1 MLQGRNVCSNPDEL
15 LLRQFKDS
23 LARSTT
29 SVTSFQD
36 FSEFR
41 QRKADPKCSLNDV
54 NPLNRALG
62 IYPITRR
69 TPHSLR
75 QHADLFVMSN
85 RVWTDSGRFRECPG
99 MESLYV
105 VTHLSS
111 MDPRMHSSVKHFYG
125 QLAATGWLVD
135 VNRWDEKAGLLTGCG
150 VRSQVID
157 VLEAQIKR
165 RPAMKKVSTAVTKQ
179 RRNFSQPKRTIGLDL
194 GDRNSWY
201 CVLDEGGQIRL
212 EQRVR
217 TNAKALREVFG
228 EMPRSRIAL
237 ETGTHSPWISR
248 LLNDLGHEVIV
259 ANARKVRLIGE
270 SRKKDDRLDAQT
282 LARLARIDSVLLCPV
297 KHRSAQAQADLT
309 VIRARAALVRARTG
323 LVNSARSLAKSYGER
338 LRGCN
343 VRNMNPEKAES
354 LSPELQV
361 ALEPL
366 LHAIESLSERIV
378 EYNDRIGALAEQR
391 YPQVELLKQIKGVG
405 TLIALTFL
413 LTLEDPHR
421 FRKSRDVG
429 CYLGLQPGR
438 RNSGQSEPQMHISKE
453 GDPYLRTLLV
463 QGAQHILG
471 PFGVDCDLRRW
482 GLKLAERGGKSC
494 KKRAIVATARKLA
507 VLLHHLWVSGE
518 VYEPLHNSSRATVAA
533 AA

>member
-1 MLQGRNVCSNPDEL
+1 
-15 LLRQFKDS
+15 
-23 LARSTT
+23 
-29 SVTSFQD
+29 
-36 FSEFR
+36 
-41 QRKADPKCSLNDV
+41 
-54 NPLNRALG
+54 
-62 IYPITRR
+62 
-69 TPHSLR
+69 
-75 QHADLFVMSN
+75 
-85 RVWTDSGRFRECPG
+85 
-99 MESLYV
+99 
-105 VTHLSS
+105 
-111 MDPRMHSSVKHFYG
+111 
-125 QLAATGWLVD
+125 
-135 VNRWDEKAGLLTGCG
+135 
-150 VRSQVID
+150 
-157 VLEAQIKR
+157 
-165 RPAMKKVSTAVTKQ
+165 MKKVSTAVTMQ
-179 RRNFSQPKRTIGLDL
+179 SRNISQQKLTIGLDL
-194 GDRNSWY
+194 GDRSSWY
-201 CVLDEGGQIRL
+201 CVVDEAGQIQL

-217 TNAKALREVFG
+217 TTAKALQEVFG
-228 EMPRSRIAL
+228 TMPRSRIAL
-237 ETGTHSPWISR
+237 EIGTHSPWISR
-248 LLNDLGHEVIV
+248 MLSDLGHEVIV

-282 LARLARIDSVLLCPV
+282 LARLARIDPELLYPV

-309 VIRARAALVRARTG
+309 VIRARAGLVRARTG
-323 LVNSARSLAKSYGER
+323 LVNSARGLAKSYGER

-354 LSPELQV
+354 LSPELQR

-366 LHAIESLSERIV
+366 LSAIAELSQRICEYNERI
-378 EYNDRIGALAEQR
+378 EALAQQS

-421 FRKSRDVG
+421 FGKSRDVG
-429 CYLGLQPGR
+429 GYLGLQPGR
-438 RNSGQSEPQMHISKE
+438 RNSGRSEPQMHISKE

-482 GLKLAERGGKSC
+482 GLKLAERGGRSG

-518 VYEPLHNSSRATVAA
+518 VYDPLHNSGMTVAA